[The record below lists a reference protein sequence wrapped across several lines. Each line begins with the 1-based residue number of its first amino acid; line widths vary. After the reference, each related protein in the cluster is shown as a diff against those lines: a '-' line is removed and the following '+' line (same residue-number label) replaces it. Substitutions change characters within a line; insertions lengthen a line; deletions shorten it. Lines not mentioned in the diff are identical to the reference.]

1 MDQSSVAQYNST
13 VFPKVMPRQPIE
25 KYYSEKELHEM
36 VSRINAFASEYSP
49 WKFTH
54 ARKEHQDLFGDVIKS
69 GEYYFKH
76 GSGPAF
82 DDVIKL
88 SAPSMEKL
96 CFALFESAIFLKPI
110 ADQVLEQ
117 RQKRMFKSMSKVSIL
132 GTREDEKIDPSSAK
146 RNR

>member
-1 MDQSSVAQYNST
+1 
-13 VFPKVMPRQPIE
+13 MPRQPVE
-25 KYYSEKELHEM
+25 HFYSEKELHEM
-36 VSRINAFASEYSP
+36 VNRINALASDYSG

-54 ARKEHQDLFGDVIKS
+54 ARKEHQDLFGEIIKP

-88 SAPSMEKL
+88 SALSMEKL
-96 CFALFESAIFLKPI
+96 CFALFESTIFLKPI
-110 ADQVLEQ
+110 ADRILKQ
-117 RQKRMFKSMSKVSIL
+117 RQRRMFKVMSKLSFM
-132 GTREDEKIDPSSAK
+132 GNRKDEKSDPSGAK

>member
-1 MDQSSVAQYNST
+1 MS
-13 VFPKVMPRQPIE
+13 RQPVE
-25 KYYSEKELHEM
+25 HFYSEKELHEM

-54 ARKEHQDLFGDVIKS
+54 ARKEHQDLFGDVIKP

-88 SAPSMEKL
+88 SALSMEKL
-96 CFALFESAIFLKPI
+96 CFALFESTLFLKPI
-110 ADQVLEQ
+110 ADRILKQ
-117 RQKRMFKSMSKVSIL
+117 RQKRMFKVMSKLSFM
-132 GTREDEKIDPSSAK
+132 GNRNDKKSDPSGAK

>member
-1 MDQSSVAQYNST
+1 
-13 VFPKVMPRQPIE
+13 MPREPFEQ
-25 KYYSEKELHEM
+25 YYSEKELHEM
-36 VSRINAFASEYSP
+36 VNRINAFASDYSP

-54 ARKEHQDLFGDVIKS
+54 ARKEHQDLFGAVIKP

-88 SAPSMEKL
+88 SALSMEKL
-96 CFALFESAIFLKPI
+96 CFALFESAVFLKPI
-110 ADQVLEQ
+110 ADQILEQ
-117 RQKRMFKSMSKVSIL
+117 RQKRMFQVMSKLSFV
-132 GTREDEKIDPSSAK
+132 GNRKHEKGDPSGAK

>member
-1 MDQSSVAQYNST
+1 
-13 VFPKVMPRQPIE
+13 MPRQPFE
-25 KYYSEKELHEM
+25 SYYSEKELHEM
-36 VSRINAFASEYSP
+36 VDRLNAFASEYSP

-54 ARKEHQDLFGDVIKS
+54 ARKEHQDLFGDVVKP

-96 CFALFESAIFLKPI
+96 CFALFESAVFLKPI
-110 ADQVLEQ
+110 ADQILEQ
-117 RQKRMFKSMSKVSIL
+117 RQKRMFQVMSKLSFV
-132 GTREDEKIDPSSAK
+132 GNRKDEKSDPSGAK

>member
-1 MDQSSVAQYNST
+1 
-13 VFPKVMPRQPIE
+13 MPRQPIE
-25 KYYSEKELHEM
+25 KYYSEKELDQM
-36 VSRINAFASEYSP
+36 VSRINAFATEYSP
-49 WKFTH
+49 WKLTH
-54 ARKEHQDLFGDVIKS
+54 ARKEHQDLFGDVIKP

-96 CFALFESAIFLKPI
+96 CFAVFESAVFLKPM
-110 ADQVLEQ
+110 ADRILEK
-117 RQKRMFKSMSKVSIL
+117 RQKRMFDIASKLSIF
-132 GTREDEKIDPSSAK
+132 GNRKDEKRDPSGAK

>member
-1 MDQSSVAQYNST
+1 
-13 VFPKVMPRQPIE
+13 MPRQPIE

>member
-1 MDQSSVAQYNST
+1 
-13 VFPKVMPRQPIE
+13 MPRQPIE

-54 ARKEHQDLFGDVIKS
+54 ARKEHQDLFREVIKP

-96 CFALFESAIFLKPI
+96 CFALFESAIDSL
-110 ADQVLEQ
+110 ASVGMLVTE
-117 RQKRMFKSMSKVSIL
+117 
-132 GTREDEKIDPSSAK
+132 AK
-146 RNR
+146 RFRSAVYYGARK

>member
-1 MDQSSVAQYNST
+1 MS
-13 VFPKVMPRQPIE
+13 RQPVE
-25 KYYSEKELHEM
+25 HFYSEKELHEM

-54 ARKEHQDLFGDVIKS
+54 ARKEHQDLFGDVIKP

-82 DDVIKL
+82 DDVVKL
-88 SAPSMEKL
+88 SALSMEKL
-96 CFALFESAIFLKPI
+96 CFAMFESAVFLKPI
-110 ADQVLEQ
+110 ADQILEQ
-117 RQKRMFKSMSKVSIL
+117 RQKKMFQAMSKLSIV
-132 GTREDEKIDPSSAK
+132 GNRNDKKSDPSSGAK